1 MQIWIRKTRCK
12 IWLKNRVSEGLGLH
26 LGRVWAALGRL
37 LGALGRSWAI
47 LWPFKT
53 DLFESIGPRWA
64 SRSLLDPFW
73 VDFGRVWDGFGMD
86 LHGSREDLGSQ
97 N

>member
-12 IWLKNRVSEGLGLH
+12 VWLKNQVSEGLGLH

-37 LGALGRSWAI
+37 LGALAR
-47 LWPFKT
+47 PFRT
-53 DLFESIGPRWA
+53 DFFESIGPRWA
-64 SRSLLDPFW
+64 SRSLLDQFW
-73 VDFGRVWDGFGMD
+73 VDFGRVWNGFGMD
-86 LHGSREDLGSQ
+86 LHGSWEDLGSQ